1 MNQSKYEEIMQH
13 LIDYLT
19 NLPSKSEIPVAAA
32 IIDKNLEI
40 VSKSINLITTDLDPT
55 AHAEIVAIRQAAKK
69 LQNNRLDSYSLIST
83 LEPCLMCSGAIS
95 QARINKVIFGAYEPK
110 TGFVSSLFPT
120 IKEFQP
126 KLEVLG
132 GVLEDKCSKILT
144 NWFSLKR

>member
-1 MNQSKYEEIMQH
+1 M
-13 LIDYLT
+13 

-32 IIDKNLEI
+32 IIDENLEI
-40 VSKSINLITTDLDPT
+40 VSKSINQITTDLDPT

>member
-1 MNQSKYEEIMQH
+1 MS
-13 LIDYLT
+13 
-19 NLPSKSEIPVAAA
+19 AA

-126 KLEVLG
+126 KLEVLS